1 MEYDFSD
8 ASQQLFENLAG
19 KEEEKRQ
26 ITEDTVKKIAQ
37 DNAQELMDKRKDEF
51 KDAMNQEKGKYSSIG
66 GGFKKAESYADV
78 VEEVKK
84 EEQKD
89 EKKKKDYYSSSS
101 SSATGSRFGSS
112 SSSSSSSSSQSSAE
126 RKAKAIESYVVG
138 IKDELDNIGRS
149 IKGHIKMEAAL
160 HELERKTENDA
171 PWTIKQ
177 LQESH
182 EIFVSTGGG
191 RYVTKESKKSITRS
205 EARNVRKLKKQF
217 SRDKDLLGF
226 LVGGLK
232 LWKD

>member
-89 EKKKKDYYSSSS
+89 EKKKDYYSSSS
-101 SSATGSRFGSS
+101 SSATGSRFG
-112 SSSSSSSSSQSSAE
+112 SSSSSSSSQSSAE

>member
-89 EKKKKDYYSSSS
+89 EKKKDYYSSSS
-101 SSATGSRFGSS
+101 SSATGSRFG
-112 SSSSSSSSSQSSAE
+112 SSSSSSSSQSSAE

-138 IKDELDNIGRS
+138 IKDELDNIGLS
-149 IKGHIKMEAAL
+149 IKGNIKMEAAL
-160 HELERKTENDA
+160 HELQRKTENDA